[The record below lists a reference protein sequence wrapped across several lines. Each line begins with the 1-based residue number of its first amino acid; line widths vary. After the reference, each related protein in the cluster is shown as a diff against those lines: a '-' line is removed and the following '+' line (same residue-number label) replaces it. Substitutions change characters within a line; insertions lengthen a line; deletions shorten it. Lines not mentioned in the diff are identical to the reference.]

1 MKAARHDY
9 AKPGVCEQAIALVA
23 PSEGMAK
30 FVAGSQS
37 LGPMMNLRLAQPD
50 MLVDL
55 RGIAALR
62 ACQVDDATV
71 TLGACVTHAEIED
84 GKVDTGTRGLM
95 PYVARGIAYRAVRN
109 RGTLGGSLAH
119 ADPAADWINTM
130 CALDAEFL
138 LAGSNGERVVPS
150 RSWMLGAFTT
160 ALEPDEILTAVRFQ
174 RLSAAA
180 RWSYYKFNRKP
191 GEFAEA
197 IAVCIDDAPRGVC
210 RAIVGAIDGPPHVI
224 DDARAL
230 LHGTGDA
237 ALDAGLFD
245 TRPFDTRPFDAHIAA
260 AGIEA
265 DSYEFQVHRV
275 ALMRAAAIIRGRDG
289 TTS

>member
-1 MKAARHDY
+1 MKAATYDY
-9 AKPGVCEQAIALVA
+9 AKPLACDEAIALIS
-23 PSEGMAK
+23 PTDGMGK

-37 LGPMMNLRLAQPD
+37 LGPMMNLRLAQPE

-55 RGIAALR
+55 RDIAALR
-62 ACQVDDATV
+62 ACRIEGENV
-71 TLGACVTHAEIED
+71 TLGACITHSEIED

-95 PYVARGIAYRAVRN
+95 EYVARGIAYRAVRN

-138 LAGSNGERVVPS
+138 VAGPGGARVIGNGE
-150 RSWMLGAFTT
+150 WMAGAFTT
-160 ALEPDEILTAVRFQ
+160 ALEPDEILTGVRFA
-174 RLSAAA
+174 RLSPTA

-197 IAVCIDDAPRGVC
+197 IAVFIDDAARGVC
-210 RAIVGAIDGPPHVI
+210 RAVIGAIDAPPYAI

-230 LHGTGDA
+230 LRDA
-237 ALDAGLFD
+237 DPNTSCFD
-245 TRPFDTRPFDAHIAA
+245 VHLEA

-265 DSYEFQVHRV
+265 GSYEHEVHRV
-275 ALMRAAAIIRGRDG
+275 ALVRAAAGIRNQDG
-289 TTS
+289 KAS

>member
-1 MKAARHDY
+1 MKAAIYDY
-9 AKPGVCEQAIALVA
+9 AKPATSDNAIALVTA
-23 PSEGMAK
+23 GEAMTK

-62 ACQVDDATV
+62 ECRIADDTTV
-71 TLGACVTHAEIED
+71 LGACVTHAEIED
-84 GKVDTGTRGLM
+84 CKWDDGTQGLM

-130 CALDAEFL
+130 CALDAGFMVQ
-138 LAGSNGERVVPS
+138 GPNGT
-150 RSWMLGAFTT
+150 RSVAARDWMSGAFTT
-160 ALEPDEILTAVRFQ
+160 ALEPDEILTAVRVR
-174 RLSAAA
+174 RLSPGA

-197 IAVCIDDAPRGVC
+197 IAILIDDADAGIC
-210 RAIVGAIDGPPHVI
+210 RAVIGAIDGPPHLI
-224 DDARAL
+224 SNARELLDNPDPAL
-230 LHGTGDA
+230 LDPHLDA
-237 ALDAGLFD
+237 AGLEAG
-245 TRPFDTRPFDAHIAA
+245 
-260 AGIEA
+260 
-265 DSYEFQVHRV
+265 SYEYQVHRV
-275 ALMRAAAIIRGRDG
+275 TLERAAAMVRENRKQR
-289 TTS
+289 